1 MRVCCLRRYGSCSK
15 QRVGQEVKLRHE

>member
-1 MRVCCLRRYGSCSK
+1 MRVCCLRRYGACSK